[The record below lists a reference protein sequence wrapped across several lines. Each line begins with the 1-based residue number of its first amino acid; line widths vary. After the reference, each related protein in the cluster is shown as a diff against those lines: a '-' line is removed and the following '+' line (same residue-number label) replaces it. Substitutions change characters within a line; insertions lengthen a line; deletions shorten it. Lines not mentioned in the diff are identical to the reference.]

1 MWLRSDSDFGAL
13 VRSERKK
20 RDWTQKELAGRVGVS
35 AVWMSQIERGK
46 PTAHFGLILKTLQAL
61 EIPLWAGELPGGP
74 GKAEEV
80 VDLDSLVES

>member
-20 RDWTQKELAGRVGVS
+20 RDWTQQELADRVGVS

-46 PTAHFGLILKTLQAL
+46 PTAHFGLILKTLRAL
-61 EIPLWAGELPGGP
+61 EIPLWAGELPGGA
-74 GKAEEV
+74 GEAEDV
-80 VDLDSLVES
+80 VDLDSLVEP